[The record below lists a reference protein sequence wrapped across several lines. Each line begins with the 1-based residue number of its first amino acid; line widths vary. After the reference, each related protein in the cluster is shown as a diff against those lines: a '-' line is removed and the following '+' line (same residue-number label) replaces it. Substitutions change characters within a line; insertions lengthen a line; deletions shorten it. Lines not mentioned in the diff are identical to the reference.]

1 MIPLAVRTSRLRDC
15 ANNGEEGGREKNAR
29 QVKGGL
35 GGKETRRG
43 VGIIE
48 LSAQWSDG
56 GHVVPLMEEEMS
68 FLAELIVQKRAE
80 PLFREALLLSQC
92 TLHPHN
98 CAHTHTHKNTCTRTN
113 TFGKKKILECEA

>member
-1 MIPLAVRTSRLRDC
+1 MRNKLKPQTDVFSLQLQGVAELYL
-15 ANNGEEGGREKNAR
+15 GERWQQRGGRAR
-29 QVKGGL
+29 REEGGL

-92 TLHPHN
+92 TYMR
-98 CAHTHTHKNTCTRTN
+98 HT
-113 TFGKKKILECEA
+113 I